1 MDPWSRAIVTA
12 AADAAPRVVGVTA
25 VDPERTQVA
34 LGTGYILNERYVLTH
49 SHLYSPGDRVT
60 VALRDGQ
67 RLEAEMAAAD
77 PLYLLAVLRLGREVE
92 CPPPVLCPQEELLP
106 GLLVLALGSPYRSEF
121 SLSSGSVSTPDRTI
135 YRPERF
141 PVDGLIVTDAAIH
154 LGNIGGPLVDLEGR
168 FVGINSTPMA
178 AGLSLS
184 IQAEVVM
191 RLVSQMLAHGRATHP
206 WLGFQGQPET
216 VPPAMAS
223 LLQLPVQRGVA
234 VGDVVDGGP
243 GDRAGVRS
251 LDLVVAVDGRPI
263 ASLGA
268 ARRALAERRP
278 GDTCPLTVLRGGDLE
293 ELEMP
298 VEEMPRL
305 AASPWGDTA

>member
-34 LGTGYILNERYVLTH
+34 LGTGYVLDGRHVLTH
-49 SHLYSPGDRVT
+49 AQIYSPGDRVS

-77 PLYLLAVLRLGREVE
+77 PLYLLAVLRLRQEIDFA
-92 CPPPVLCPQEELLP
+92 PPVLCPAEDLLP
-106 GLLVLALGSPYRSEF
+106 GLLVLALGSPYRAEF
-121 SLSSGSVSTPDRTI
+121 SLSSGSISTPDRTI

-141 PVDGLIVTDAAIH
+141 PVDGLIVTTAAVH
-154 LGNIGGPLVDLEGR
+154 LGNVGGPLVDLEGR
-168 FVGINSTPMA
+168 LVGINGTPMA
-178 AGLSLS
+178 AGLSLA
-184 IQAEVVM
+184 IQAEVVR
-191 RLVSQMLAHGRATHP
+191 RLVTQMLAYGRATHP

-216 VPPAMAS
+216 VPPAMAN

-234 VGDVVDGGP
+234 VGDVVEGGP
-243 GDRAGVRS
+243 GHRAGVRP
-251 LDLVVAVDGRPI
+251 LDLVVALGGRPVT
-263 ASLGA
+263 SLGA
-268 ARRALAERRP
+268 ARRVLAERRP
-278 GDTCPLTVLRGGDLE
+278 GDTCPLTVLRGG
-293 ELEMP
+293 ELQELGMP

-305 AASPWGDTA
+305 AASPWGDAL

>member
-1 MDPWSRAIVTA
+1 
-12 AADAAPRVVGVTA
+12 
-25 VDPERTQVA
+25 
-34 LGTGYILNERYVLTH
+34 
-49 SHLYSPGDRVT
+49 
-60 VALRDGQ
+60 
-67 RLEAEMAAAD
+67 MAGAD
-77 PLYLLAVLRLGREVE
+77 PLYLLAVLRLRQEIE
-92 CPPPVLCPQEELLP
+92 FTEPALCPPEEVLP

-121 SLSSGSVSTPDRTI
+121 SLSSGTISTPDRTI

-141 PVDGLIVTDAAIH
+141 PVDGLIVTDAAVH

-168 FVGINSTPMA
+168 LLGINSTPMA

-191 RLVSQMLAHGRATHP
+191 RLVAQILAHGRATHP

-216 VPPAMAS
+216 VPPAMAT

-243 GDRAGVRS
+243 GDRAGVQP
-251 LDLVVAVDGRPI
+251 LDLVVALDGRPVT
-263 ASLGA
+263 SLGA
-268 ARRALAERRP
+268 ARRVLAERRP
-278 GDTCPLTVLRGGDLE
+278 GDTCPLTVLRGGGLQ

-305 AASPWGDTA
+305 TASPWGDNA